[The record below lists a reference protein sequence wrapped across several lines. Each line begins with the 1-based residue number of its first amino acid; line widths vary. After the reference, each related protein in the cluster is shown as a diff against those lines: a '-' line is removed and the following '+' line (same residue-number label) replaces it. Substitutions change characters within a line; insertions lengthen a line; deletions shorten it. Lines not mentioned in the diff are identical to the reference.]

1 MSNNKSF
8 AKSVIGWFVVPE
20 GGENTSDNADDLIA
34 KYANEP
40 AQPPPVELKGPLPQ
54 MVGGK
59 VDFDQVY
66 DAAGVDKEERDRISK
81 AQALLRSLPAE
92 TPVATKKQIVEAS
105 LKAFGV
111 PTEKIIEA
119 AVEEMQALE
128 AFIRAGQSETQTLL
142 ADSSKQITELE
153 ASIAKA
159 KQVMADAVQSQE
171 ARTGAVNN
179 EKLQVQQV
187 LEFFG
192 QEAVAKVVRDS
203 PKLKEPT

>member
-1 MSNNKSF
+1 MSNKSWG
-8 AKSVIGWFVVPE
+8 KSVMGWFVVPE
-20 GGENTSDNADDLIA
+20 HGEPEKSADDLIA

-40 AQPPPVELKGPLPQ
+40 AGPPPVELKGPLPQ

-59 VDFDQVY
+59 VDFAQVY
-66 DAAGVDKEERDRISK
+66 DAAGVDKDERDRITK
-81 AQALLRSLPAE
+81 AQELLRSLPAE

-111 PTEKIIEA
+111 ATEKIIEA

-128 AFIRAGQSETQTLL
+128 AFIRAGQAETQKLL
-142 ADSSKQITELE
+142 GDSTMRISALE
-153 ASIAKA
+153 ADIAKA
-159 KQVMADAVQSQE
+159 KQLMEDAVKAQE
-171 ARTGAVNN
+171 TRTGAANG

-203 PKLKEPT
+203 PKLKEPV